1 MLVYHAVAAGL
12 HHQMLFVKARL
23 EALVVVVLLWLYGH
37 RVLGYCLGW
46 FLRYKLDPTS
56 SGKFAF
62 HIDWIALRLG
72 LDQNMVVVSGFEWRN
87 PVVFKNTPY
96 LLRIGE
102 ISVVV
107 DAMSLYGAIM
117 KNAPIKVKEIR
128 VNRVT
133 LYLEK
138 LTAGG
143 TAVKEEERLGAT
155 AVATAQ
161 STDGNATVAV
171 VESVAVKAPEEVP
184 TTPTA
189 PRTAGRAERARSAQR
204 DSAGTNA
211 NCLFAGPVR
220 LQNSVS
226 YQLYTLSLLPV
237 EKRTT
242 PAQPTALKPGVL
254 NLWAA
259 MGATDAQQEASI
271 LSDVSGQMD
280 SANDG
285 EKSSVV
291 GAMGAAVAKPA
302 TMLLKGGKT
311 VGSALG
317 NTLGAGV
324 ELLRSRS
331 GRNMKITQA
340 DLESDGD
347 DDDDFADGGEATVNG
362 HGKLFPT
369 C

>member
-1 MLVYHAVAAGL
+1 MQGVGALASAVAGSPSRQMQSPLATHLQPANYIVHTPWTVATPAYNISADHNDSPVATSTHSNTGSGKGKSSSGGNWRQNVALIASCLVMYTCAYFASAVVSKVGRVTGISQEDSIGKWIVSLVCLAFIDNLCTCVAMLVYHAVAAGL

-107 DAMSLYGAIM
+107 DAMSIYGAIM

-138 LTAGG
+138 LTADG
-143 TAVKEEERLGAT
+143 TAVKEEERVGAT

-171 VESVAVKAPEEVP
+171 VESLAVKAPEEGP
-184 TTPTA
+184 TTPTT

-204 DSAGTNA
+204 DSAGTQ
-211 NCLFAGPVR
+211 R
-220 LQNSVS
+220 
-226 YQLYTLSLLPV
+226 
-237 EKRTT
+237 
-242 PAQPTALKPGVL
+242 
-254 NLWAA
+254 
-259 MGATDAQQEASI
+259 
-271 LSDVSGQMD
+271 
-280 SANDG
+280 
-285 EKSSVV
+285 
-291 GAMGAAVAKPA
+291 
-302 TMLLKGGKT
+302 
-311 VGSALG
+311 
-317 NTLGAGV
+317 
-324 ELLRSRS
+324 
-331 GRNMKITQA
+331 
-340 DLESDGD
+340 
-347 DDDDFADGGEATVNG
+347 
-362 HGKLFPT
+362 
-369 C
+369 